1 MKSTLTAIMVSIM
14 IPTLMTMLS
23 LFISKKMALDQ
34 EKLSPFECGFNPQ
47 TNARLPF
54 SIQFFLISM
63 LFLIFDIEIALL
75 LPLIP
80 VMKTSNSIIWM
91 ASFSSF
97 MIILLMGLYYEWQQ
111 GMLKWA
117 L

>member
-14 IPTLMTMLS
+14 ITTLMTMLS
-23 LFISKKMALDQ
+23 LLISKKMILDQ

-47 TNARLPF
+47 ANARLPF

-80 VMKTSNSIIWM
+80 VMKTSNPIIWM
-91 ASFSSF
+91 TSFSSF
-97 MIILLMGLYYEWQQ
+97 MIILLVGLYYEWQQ
-111 GMLKWA
+111 GMLSWA
-117 L
+117 S

>member
-1 MKSTLTAIMVSIM
+1 MYLLIITMMVSTALPLIM
-14 IPTLMTMLS
+14 MILS
-23 LFISKKMALDQ
+23 KLISKKTIHDR

-47 TNARLPF
+47 THARLPF

-63 LFLIFDIEIALL
+63 LFLIFDIEIALM

-80 VMKTSNSIIWM
+80 VMKTSMIQFWWL
-91 ASFSSF
+91 SSSLF
-97 MIILLMGLYYEWQQ
+97 IIILLTGLYYEWHQ

-117 L
+117 Y